1 MTNKARRTARRSP
14 SQASKNPLRVGAA
27 ASFNVDRTRSTIM
40 IAAML
45 TLMVV
50 AAVLAS
56 EIRWLM
62 VDPPAS

>member
-1 MTNKARRTARRSP
+1 
-14 SQASKNPLRVGAA
+14 
-27 ASFNVDRTRSTIM
+27 M

-56 EIRWLM
+56 EIRWLT

>member
-1 MTNKARRTARRSP
+1 
-14 SQASKNPLRVGAA
+14 
-27 ASFNVDRTRSTIM
+27 M

-50 AAVLAS
+50 AAVVAA

-62 VDPPAS
+62 VDQPAS

>member
-1 MTNKARRTARRSP
+1 
-14 SQASKNPLRVGAA
+14 
-27 ASFNVDRTRSTIM
+27 M

-50 AAVLAS
+50 AAVLAA

-62 VDPPAS
+62 VDQPARHHVWLVR

>member
-1 MTNKARRTARRSP
+1 
-14 SQASKNPLRVGAA
+14 
-27 ASFNVDRTRSTIM
+27 M